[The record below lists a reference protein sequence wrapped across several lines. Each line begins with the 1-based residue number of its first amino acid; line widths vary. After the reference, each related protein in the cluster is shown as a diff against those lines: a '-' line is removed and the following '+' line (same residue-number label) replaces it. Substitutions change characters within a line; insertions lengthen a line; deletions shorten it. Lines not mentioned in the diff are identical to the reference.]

1 MEEGEE
7 LKPGERE
14 KPTDC
19 FCYIPIPAECRQK
32 CFPCGYQLF
41 GKQRGKERKTPE
53 TETRRMVML
62 MKIRAVG
69 SGLCELCMSLLE

>member
-14 KPTDC
+14 KPTA
-19 FCYIPIPAECRQK
+19 FAAYRFRQSAGRSAFRVGIS
-32 CFPCGYQLF
+32 CL
-41 GKQRGKERKTPE
+41 RSSEERKTPE

-62 MKIRAVG
+62 MKIRAVA